1 MESLL
6 LPVRFELLSL
16 DMVEARESLLAK
28 LQELQSNPPKGG
40 ASSWDA
46 FVPETKL
53 RLPPQEPSFAE
64 HGADP
69 FDKQAYM
76 EGDEPQAEEQSLRA
90 EHGLAVPQVR
100 RHSAQRRLPSAL
112 PAATDV
118 AVGWGSRWRKSR
130 QWWRIASRGSAR
142 GTRSVP
148 TRSTVATRKTS
159 TICQDKDG

>member
-1 MESLL
+1 METLL
-6 LPVRFELLSL
+6 LSVRFELLSL

-69 FDKQAYM
+69 FDEQAYM
-76 EGDEPQAEEQSLRA
+76 EGDEPQAEEQSLLDPSA
-90 EHGLAVPQVR
+90 KYGMAVPQVR
-100 RHSAQRRLPSAL
+100 RRPLAL
-112 PAATDV
+112 
-118 AVGWGSRWRKSR
+118 SRACSH
-130 QWWRIASRGSAR
+130 
-142 GTRSVP
+142 
-148 TRSTVATRKTS
+148 
-159 TICQDKDG
+159 

>member
-1 MESLL
+1 METLL
-6 LPVRFELLSL
+6 LSVRFELLSF

-53 RLPPQEPSFAE
+53 RLPQQEPSFAE

-100 RHSAQRRLPSAL
+100 RHSAQRRLPTRRLAASASL
-112 PAATDV
+112 PSGCGCPAASSSGLHSQ
-118 AVGWGSRWRKSR
+118 ALR
-130 QWWRIASRGSAR
+130 QYVQYTLCVCVVVSG
-142 GTRSVP
+142 
-148 TRSTVATRKTS
+148 
-159 TICQDKDG
+159 D